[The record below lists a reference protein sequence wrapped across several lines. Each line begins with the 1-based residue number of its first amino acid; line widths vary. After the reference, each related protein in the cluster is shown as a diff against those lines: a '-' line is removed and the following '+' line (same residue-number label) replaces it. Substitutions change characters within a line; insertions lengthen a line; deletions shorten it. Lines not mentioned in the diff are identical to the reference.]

1 MRKIARTLANVI
13 YFSYLC
19 IEIGKNAKTQIYNNM
34 KKYLLFTIVFCL
46 LAVYPAQVATAAS
59 AQIVTSEDPA
69 IYTVIEIMD
78 VYTSLNLSS
87 GSKSTNIY
95 TVRGYVTKW
104 KSGYPNYQNADFFI
118 DDSEEGST
126 SRFECF
132 RLKASD
138 NADKRA
144 LSVGEYVEAT
154 GYLQNYNG
162 KPEMV
167 DGTFHTMD
175 APGGD
180 EPGGGDDPGD
190 DYPTIE
196 PKCHSELEGLKGLAI
211 RDALNEQIAEHTVLY
226 YEDVRGDKAKV
237 DLRADGTMWDI
248 YSTCTFN
255 KSDYCTSSNY
265 DTETECDCYNR
276 EHILPVSFW
285 GGSKAEPMYT
295 DLHHIYSTDNATNQ
309 KRSAWPYAEVT
320 GQVEWSNA
328 LGTKLGYNYGYST
341 TVFEPADRYKG
352 DVARIYFYMV
362 TCYKNKQFNKG
373 GKGYL
378 MFTWDGTEC
387 GFSDKAIK
395 CLLKWHRNDP
405 VSQKEIDRNNKVAQ
419 KQGNRN
425 PFVDDPELAE
435 YIWGNKKDEAYA
447 CPSDGIEDIV
457 LPSHANVTKIIV
469 DGHLYI
475 LREGD
480 IFTVTGERV
489 K

>member
-1 MRKIARTLANVI
+1 
-13 YFSYLC
+13 
-19 IEIGKNAKTQIYNNM
+19 M
-34 KKYLLFTIVFCL
+34 KKYLLSVIVFCL
-46 LAVYPAQVATAAS
+46 FAGYPIEVAMGASAQVA
-59 AQIVTSEDPA
+59 TSEDPA
-69 IYTVIEIMD
+69 VYTVSEIMA
-78 VYTSLNLSS
+78 VYESLNLAS

-104 KSGYPNYQNADFFI
+104 KSGYPSYQNADFFI
-118 DDSEEGST
+118 DDTEDGSQ

-132 RLKASD
+132 RLKASVD
-138 NADKRA
+138 ADKRT
-144 LSVGEYVEAT
+144 LSIGEYVEAT

-162 KPEMV
+162 KAEMV
-167 DGTFHTMD
+167 DGTFQTMD
-175 APGGD
+175 APGD
-180 EPGGGDDPGD
+180 NPGGGDDPGD

-196 PKCHSELEGLKGLAI
+196 PQCHPELEGLKGLQI
-211 RDALNEQIAEHTVLY
+211 RDKLNEQIAEHTVLY
-226 YEDVRGDKAKV
+226 YDDVRGDKAKV
-237 DLRADGTMWDI
+237 DMHADGTMWDI
-248 YSTCTFN
+248 YSACTFN

-295 DLHHIYSTDNATNQ
+295 DLHHIFSTDNATNQ

-320 GQVEWSNA
+320 GSVEWRNE
-328 LGTKLGYNYGYST
+328 LGTKLGYNYGYSC
-341 TVFEPADRYKG
+341 TVFEPADDYKG

-362 TCYKNKQFNKG
+362 TCYKNKQFSKG

-378 MFTWDGTEC
+378 MFTWDDTEC
-387 GFSDKAIK
+387 GFTDKAIK
-395 CLLKWHRNDP
+395 CLLKWHRKDP

-435 YIWGNKKDEAYA
+435 YIWGEKKNEAYA
-447 CPSDGIEDIV
+447 CPANGIEDVVVPASTVAVKVI
-457 LPSHANVTKIIV
+457 S

-475 LREGD
+475 LREGE
-480 IFTVTGERV
+480 IYTITGERV